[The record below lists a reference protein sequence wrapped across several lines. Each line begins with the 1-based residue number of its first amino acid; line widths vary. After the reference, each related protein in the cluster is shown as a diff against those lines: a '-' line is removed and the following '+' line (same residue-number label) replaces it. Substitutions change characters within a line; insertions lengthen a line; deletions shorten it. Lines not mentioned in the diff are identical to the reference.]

1 MKGWSF
7 NALVKALKAAAFMD
21 VGQVAGTV
29 CAGDDPRFAGR
40 LINKFKY
47 GASLTNTLSP
57 VAGAKWYR
65 VRIGAGGGSGGSC
78 PVASAANT
86 GYEGGGGG
94 AGAQV
99 EVWIPASLITSDVT
113 ITLGRGGLN
122 DGNTSSL
129 GEKSE
134 FGSLI
139 SCGGGA
145 GGQTAFWDANTVAQL
160 ALGGAGGLA
169 TISSSIADENIV
181 INTRGI
187 TGGQGFKFPFS
198 QLGGD
203 GGPSIFGAGGRG
215 AGNASPSDDS
225 KAPSAGGGGAANVG
239 PSAAARP
246 GGKGANGF
254 CLVEVYS

>member
-57 VAGAKWYR
+57 VPGAKWYR

-78 PVASAANT
+78 PSTNSSNT
-86 GYEGGGGG
+86 GYETGGGG
-94 AGAQV
+94 AGGQV
-99 EVWIPASLITSDVT
+99 EVWIPASLITSDITVT
-113 ITLGRGGLN
+113 IGRGGLN
-122 DGNTSSL
+122 GGNTASS
-129 GEKSE
+129 GEDSK
-134 FGSLI
+134 FGDLI
-139 SCGGGA
+139 SCGGGK
-145 GGQTAFWDANTVAQL
+145 GGGAVFWNANTVAQL
-160 ALGGAGGLA
+160 VVGGSGGTN
-169 TISSSIADENIV
+169 TISPSIVDDNIV
-181 INTRGI
+181 INTTGI
-187 TGGQGFKFPFS
+187 AGGNGFKLQLD

-203 GGPSIFGAGGRG
+203 GGPSILGSGGKG
-215 AGNASPSDDS
+215 TGNSTPTNDAKS
-225 KAPSAGGGGAANVG
+225 PSAGGGGGANVG
-239 PSAAARP
+239 PNGAARP

-254 CLVEVYS
+254 CIVEVYS